1 MLLDTHVL
9 WWLLE
14 QPKKLGKNLR
24 AKLSRS
30 SLVLYSPMTV
40 FELYQKAKKKKLNVP
55 ENLVELIKQSGLQE
69 LQLNSYHAMYS
80 RYISHQIT
88 DPIDCL
94 LISQA
99 QAKKVDFYTSDSK
112 ILSLGL
118 DFVKDA
124 SI

>member
-1 MLLDTHVL
+1 VLLDTHVL
-9 WWLLE
+9 WWLLQ
-14 QPKKLGKNLR
+14 QPKKLGKNI
-24 AKLSRS
+24 LSELSSS

-55 ENLVELIKQSGLQE
+55 ENLVELINQSGLQE
-69 LQLNSYHAMYS
+69 LQVNSHHAIYS

-88 DPIDCL
+88 NPIDCL
-94 LISQA
+94 LIAQA

-118 DFVKDA
+118 NFVKDA